1 MEKFTFEID
10 DLRKSCRKCVAILAC
25 RCPRWCHHASQ

>member
-1 MEKFTFEID
+1 MEKIIFEIN
-10 DLRKSCRKCVAILAC
+10 DLQKSRRKHVAILTC